1 MDDKE
6 KIEVLQAT
14 LVEQQRFHD
23 ELTHSFENI
32 KNKIIVYIGAILT
45 VLTFLYS
52 GAIDTSKGV
61 KERLFIPFELY
72 GVVFYF
78 FGLACNLYALF
89 VLVRAMKMDIQWEVY
104 TDIADRR
111 IVGSV
116 DDNLTKVEYLQ
127 EMVNGY
133 EDASEKNL
141 KSHKIKSVAIQNAF
155 LPMIAGAIILVV
167 LRFFQ

>member
-78 FGLACNLYALF
+78 FGLACILYALF
-89 VLVRAMKMDIQWEVY
+89 VLVRAMKMDIQW
-104 TDIADRR
+104 
-111 IVGSV
+111 
-116 DDNLTKVEYLQ
+116 
-127 EMVNGY
+127 
-133 EDASEKNL
+133 
-141 KSHKIKSVAIQNAF
+141 
-155 LPMIAGAIILVV
+155 
-167 LRFFQ
+167 